1 MADFLDIMAAA
12 STTRASQAKQK
23 EPESA
28 LRRRAL
34 DRADPPT
41 LQLHPGRF
49 DLIAEVK
56 RHSPSAGA
64 LVGDDTSDPDLVA
77 RQADAYV
84 RGGVAAVSVLT
95 EPDQFRGT
103 LADVTSASR
112 AVPVPVLRKD
122 FLVDPYQVV
131 EARAAGAGGVLLI
144 VRMLDDARLGEL
156 LDAASAMRLF
166 VLLEAFDEDDLAR
179 AAEKVA
185 DGTDNVLLGLNT
197 RNLATPTLQ
206 VDSDR
211 LERLYHALPE
221 HTPRVAESGLES
233 VEDIR
238 RAARLGYQ
246 LALVGSALMRAAEP
260 TRLAETMIRAGR
272 EEAMKLWASV

>member
-1 MADFLDIMAAA
+1 MADFLALMAAA

-28 LRRRAL
+28 LRHRAL
-34 DRADPPT
+34 DRADPPS
-41 LQLHPGRF
+41 LQLHPGKF

-56 RHSPSAGA
+56 RHAPSAGA
-64 LVGDDTSDPDLVA
+64 LVGVDANDPDLVA

-95 EPDQFRGT
+95 EPSQFLGT

-144 VRMLDDARLGEL
+144 VRMHDDTRLGEL
-156 LDAASAMRLF
+156 LEAAKAMRLF

-179 AAEKVA
+179 AAENVA
-185 DGTDNVLLGLNT
+185 DGMGNVLLGLNT
-197 RNLATPTLQ
+197 RNLATLQ

-211 LERLYHALPE
+211 LDRLSHVFPE

-238 RAARLGYQ
+238 RVARLGYR
-246 LALVGSALMRAAEP
+246 LALVGSALMRATDP

-272 EEAMKLWASV
+272 KEARKLWASV

>member
-12 STTRASQAKQK
+12 SKARVSQAKQR

-28 LRRRAL
+28 LLRRAL

-56 RHSPSAGA
+56 RHAPSAGA
-64 LVGDDTSDPDLVA
+64 LVRGDADGPDLAA
-77 RQADAYV
+77 RQAEAYA
-84 RGGVAAVSVLT
+84 RGGVAIVSVLT
-95 EPDQFRGT
+95 EPDQFLGT
-103 LADVTSASR
+103 LADVTSASG

-156 LDAASAMRLF
+156 LDAAITMRLF

-179 AAEKVA
+179 AADKVM
-185 DGTDNVLLGLNT
+185 DGADNVLLGLNT
-197 RNLATPTLQ
+197 RNLTTLQ

-211 LERLYHALPE
+211 LERLCHAFPE

-238 RAARLGYQ
+238 RVARLGYQ

>member
-12 STTRASQAKQK
+12 SRTRVSQAKQQ

-56 RHSPSAGA
+56 RHAPSAGA
-64 LVGDDTSDPDLVA
+64 LVGDDTDDPDLVA

-144 VRMLDDARLGEL
+144 VRMLDAARLGEL
-156 LDAASAMRLF
+156 LDAANAMRLF

-179 AAEKVA
+179 AAEKVV

-211 LERLYHALPE
+211 LERLYHAFPE

-246 LALVGSALMRAAEP
+246 LALVGSALMRADEP

-272 EEAMKLWASV
+272 EEAMKLWASA

>member
-1 MADFLDIMAAA
+1 MADFLDIMAGA
-12 STTRASQAKQK
+12 SKARVSQAKQR

-28 LRRRAL
+28 LLRRAL

-56 RHSPSAGA
+56 RHAPSAGA
-64 LVGDDTSDPDLVA
+64 LVDANDPDLAA

-95 EPDQFRGT
+95 EPDQFLGT
-103 LADVTSASR
+103 LADVTSASG

-144 VRMLDDARLGEL
+144 VRMLDGARLGEL
-156 LDAASAMRLF
+156 LDAANTMRLF

-179 AAEKVA
+179 AADMVV
-185 DGTDNVLLGLNT
+185 DGADNVLLGLNT
-197 RNLATPTLQ
+197 RDLATLQ

-211 LERLYHALPE
+211 LERLYHAFPE

-260 TRLAETMIRAGR
+260 TKLVETMIRAGR

>member
-1 MADFLDIMAAA
+1 MADFLDLMAAT
-12 STTRASQAKQK
+12 STTRASQAKQQ

-56 RHSPSAGA
+56 RHAPSAGA
-64 LVGDDTSDPDLVA
+64 LVGDDADDPDLVA

-95 EPDQFRGT
+95 EPDQFLGT

-156 LDAASAMRLF
+156 LDAANAMRLF

-179 AAEKVA
+179 AAEKVV

-197 RNLATPTLQ
+197 RNLATLQ

-211 LERLYHALPE
+211 LERLYHAFPE

>member
-1 MADFLDIMAAA
+1 MTDFLDLMAAA
-12 STTRASQAKQK
+12 STTRAAQAKQR

-41 LQLHPGRF
+41 LRLHPGRF

-56 RHSPSAGA
+56 RHAPSTGP
-64 LVGDDTSDPDLVA
+64 LVGGDADDPDLVA

-103 LADVTSASR
+103 LADVTSAAQ
-112 AVPVPVLRKD
+112 AVSVPVLRKD

-144 VRMLDDARLGEL
+144 VRMLDDARLEEL
-156 LDAASAMRLF
+156 LDAANAMRLF

-206 VDSDR
+206 VDADR
-211 LERLYHALPE
+211 LERLYHAFPE
-221 HTPRVAESGLES
+221 HTIRVAESGLES